1 MSGERDRPL
10 VLQVAQLPCASE
22 MNPVEHFFRELC
34 RALEGRVHPI
44 LQAKQDAREL
54 ILKTCGWD
62 WIRKALTD
70 LSADPQ
76 AA

>member
-1 MSGERDRPL
+1 MESTAASRLRLCSVD
-10 VLQVAQLPCASE
+10 VAKDGPKA
-22 MNPVEHFFRELC
+22 FRELC
-34 RALEGRVHPI
+34 RAFESRVHPI

-54 ILKTCGWD
+54 ILKTRGWD

>member
-1 MSGERDRPL
+1 MESTAASRLRLCSGG
-10 VLQVAQLPCASE
+10 VAEDGPKA
-22 MNPVEHFFRELC
+22 FRELC
-34 RALEGRVHPI
+34 RALEGRVHPT

-54 ILKTCGWD
+54 ILKTRGWD